1 MKSIVNV
8 FLPLACLC
16 LLASACKTDGFGANP
31 YDPSTPVT
39 VSEWP
44 KVLSFS
50 PEKDRREM
58 LSRLKELISAPPRK

>member
-39 VSEWP
+39 VSE
-44 KVLSFS
+44 
-50 PEKDRREM
+50 
-58 LSRLKELISAPPRK
+58 